1 MGMVYADIELI
12 NGRDL
17 VKAEDGDISEDE
29 VRRMPVRILVDS
41 GAATLVI
48 NDSIRAQLGLKSKE
62 QRIMQLADESL
73 VSLDIVGPVEIRF
86 ENRRSMLDAVVL
98 PGNAEPLL
106 GSMPMLDMDVL
117 IDPQRHRLI
126 VNPEHPIL
134 AGGMLK
140 RAESGVPRAESRA
153 KS

>member
-17 VKAEDGDISEDE
+17 VKAEDGELAEDQ
-29 VRRMPVRILVDS
+29 VRRMPVHILVDS

-48 NDSIRAQLGLKSKE
+48 NDNIRTQLGLKTKE
-62 QRIMQLADESL
+62 KRTRQLADESI
-73 VSLDIVGPVEIRF
+73 VQLDVVGPIEIRF

-98 PGNAEPLL
+98 PGNAEALL
-106 GSMPMLDMDVL
+106 GAMPMQDMDVL
-117 IDPQRHRLI
+117 IDPHRHRLI
-126 VNPEHPIL
+126 VNPDQPIM

-140 RAESGVPRAESRA
+140 QMATD
-153 KS
+153 K